1 MNEKQV
7 EILNENLI
15 IKDKYIAKQDSVIK
29 TQIEKVESFE
39 SSVMAQKDVNNVN
52 LKTIENLNLTIK
64 KQNKNIKV
72 WKILVLTLLVGIVV
86 K

>member
-39 SSVMAQKDVNNVN
+39 SSVMAQNDVNNVN
-52 LKTIENLNLTIK
+52 LKTIENLNLAIK